1 MSSKPLVSVVACALT
16 DDDGRVLLAR
26 RPAHKPMPGLWE
38 FPGGKM
44 ELGETPEVAIIREM
58 QEELGISIRDKCLAP
73 LTFVSYA
80 YDDFHL
86 LLLLFVCRK
95 WEGDITPVEGQE
107 LKWIRPLRLRDLQI
121 IPADEPFI
129 PVLQEWL

>member
-1 MSSKPLVSVVACALT
+1 MSSKPLVSVVACALS

-26 RPAHKPMPGLWE
+26 RPADKPMPGLWE

-44 ELGETPEVAIIREM
+44 KPDETPEAAIIREM
-58 QEELGISIRDKCLAP
+58 NEELGISIRDKCLAP

-80 YDDFHL
+80 YDDYHL

-95 WEGDITPVEGQE
+95 WEGEMTPMEGQE
-107 LKWIRPLRLRDLQI
+107 LKWVRVKRLRDYPLM
-121 IPADEPFI
+121 PADEPFI
-129 PVLQEWL
+129 PMLQEWI